1 MFKKALKFVVY
12 AIALYIVFQIVVV
25 VVFGINFFWANRLP
39 SKKDQ
44 LEKEYVMFN
53 NLDAVQVKQFKS
65 TKGYFQF
72 LTTHEADSLRHY
84 LDQAIIEMNKPNGS
98 SNSITKN
105 Q

>member
-1 MFKKALKFVVY
+1 MFKKVLKFVVY

-25 VVFGINFFWANRLP
+25 VVFGINFLWANRLP

-44 LEKEYVMFN
+44 LEKEYVLFN
-53 NLDAVQVKQFKS
+53 NMDSVQVKQFKS

-72 LTTHEADSLRHY
+72 LATGEADSLRHY
-84 LDQAIIEMNKPNGS
+84 LDLAMMEMNKPNSS